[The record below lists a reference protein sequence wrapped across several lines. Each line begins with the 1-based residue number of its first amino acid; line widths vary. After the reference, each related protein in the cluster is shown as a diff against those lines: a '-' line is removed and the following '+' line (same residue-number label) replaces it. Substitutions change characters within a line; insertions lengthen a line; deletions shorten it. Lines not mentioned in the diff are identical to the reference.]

1 MFLKNR
7 NISSKI
13 KRSKVTD
20 YSALSKLV
28 IDMDI
33 SDLQKEDSMI
43 EIQRLK
49 NKAFKPFVYYCYTL
63 WQTVDKDPDE
73 MRLFFEFNTV
83 CYM

>member
-1 MFLKNR
+1 
-7 NISSKI
+7 
-13 KRSKVTD
+13 
-20 YSALSKLV
+20 
-28 IDMDI
+28 MDI

-49 NKAFKPFVYYCYTL
+49 NKAFKPFVYYCNTF

-83 CYM
+83 CYT